1 VTRGHREQAH
11 LAHPT
16 PQRRRAVD
24 QAQSEG
30 ISDMPRTSGRLRALG
45 AVSISIITL
54 GAVFAVMP
62 AASAATSIYSET
74 FANGL
79 GAFTASGSVTNSAG
93 SARLAGSLVA
103 DPSITSAPIS
113 LTGYSNVTVSYTR
126 AASGL
131 DLGES
136 FTVGYSVGGGS
147 FTTLE
152 AARTATGAASFTLP
166 ASVNGRDLRL
176 RFSLDA
182 SSILETLT
190 VDNVLVQGDIVGPS
204 PTGSPT
210 SSPTASPGGSL
221 PPVSDVTRP
230 GPYAVTIDQTAGP
243 GDDGWLVYP
252 TNAGQNGVDHPV
264 LIWGPG
270 AGSDPAAYEDML
282 RQWASHGFVVY
293 SEVSSSSGDYMVDA
307 LDWLEGEN
315 VRSSSPL
322 YQDLD
327 LSEVAFGGHSRGS
340 IGTFDVATEPRLDT
354 TIHVAGGSF
363 DGNGPSNL
371 RNPALYIGGD
381 ADFATSN
388 VERDYTNTRV
398 PVWFNILDN
407 TDHIAAT
414 RNAQHIITAW
424 LRWRLADEEFRRT
437 ENFLRSDCTF
447 CNLGDVVYKNW

>member
-1 VTRGHREQAH
+1 MSH
-11 LAHPT
+11 
-16 PQRRRAVD
+16 
-24 QAQSEG
+24 
-30 ISDMPRTSGRLRALG
+30 TSGRLRALG
-45 AVSISIITL
+45 VPSIGFIAL
-54 GAVFAVMP
+54 GTVFAVMP
-62 AASAATSIYSET
+62 PASAATSIYSET
-74 FANGL
+74 FTNGL
-79 GAFTASGSVTNSAG
+79 GTFTMSGSVTNSAG
-93 SARLAGSLVA
+93 SARLAASLLS
-103 DPSITSAPIS
+103 DPAMTSAPIS
-113 LTGYSNVTVSYTR
+113 LTGYGNVTVSYTR
-126 AASGL
+126 VASGL

-136 FTVGYSVGGGS
+136 FTVSYSVSGGP
-147 FTTLE
+147 FTALE
-152 AARTATGAASFTLP
+152 TARTATGTATYPLP

-190 VDNVLVQGDIVGPS
+190 VDNVLVQGDSVTPGP
-204 PTGSPT
+204 T
-210 SSPTASPGGSL
+210 PTASPSGSPGGSL

-243 GDDGWLVYP
+243 SDDGWLVYP
-252 TNAGQNGVDHPV
+252 TNAGQNGVDHPI

-282 RQWASHGFVVY
+282 RQWVSHGFVVY

-307 LDWLEGEN
+307 LDWLEDEN

-340 IGTFDVATEPRLDT
+340 IGTFDVANEPRLET

-388 VERDYTNTRV
+388 VQRDYTNTRV

-424 LRWRLADEEFRRT
+424 LRWHLADEEFRRT

-447 CNLGDVVYKNW
+447 CNLGDVAYKNW